1 MKKQL
6 IFATLLFSSFGAFA
20 QVTQE
25 DLDNGIKPLADKVNT
40 IEVDLIKEIKTLSDK
55 IISAEVGFETEI
67 KTLRIENSNLKSDIV
82 NLNLELSNSN
92 KTIDS
97 LRNQTQE
104 NINAISQT
112 ANELGIKIK
121 ETGDKNDGKITEVRK
136 SLSKNSLYGIIAVL
150 SAILLSGL
158 LYWLLSK
165 RQKTDKNQLSNI
177 INSTRTELTQESAKL
192 DVQLLDVIEKQ
203 LKVADKLNETEPSID
218 HTFHKNSANE
228 LQRIANYANTLD
240 PESQEAVA
248 LQGSLGRL
256 RNYFNSSDYEI
267 IDFTGKDYDERI
279 PMKIKETFYEE
290 TLTKGT
296 EIISRTLKPQ
306 IKYKGEVIQEA
317 EVSTKYNN

>member
-1 MKKQL
+1 MKKH
-6 IFATLLFSSFGAFA
+6 ITFAILLFSSLGAFA

-25 DLDNGIKPLADKVNT
+25 DLEKEIKPLTQKVT
-40 IEVDLIKEIKTLSDK
+40 SLQ
-55 IISAEVGFETEI
+55 A
-67 KTLRIENSNLKSDIV
+67 ENSKLKSEIGA
-82 NLNLELSNSN
+82 LNSKLSNAHKS
-92 KTIDS
+92 IDS
-97 LRNQTQE
+97 LRSQTQE
-104 NINAISQT
+104 NSNAISQT

-121 ETGDKNDGKITEVRK
+121 ETGDKNEGKITEVQD
-136 SLSKNSLYGIIAVL
+136 SLSKNSLYGIIGVL

-165 RQKTDKNQLSNI
+165 RQQTDKNQLSNI
-177 INSTRTELTQESAKL
+177 INSTKTELNQESAKL

-203 LKVADKLNETEPSID
+203 LKVADKLNATEPKID

-267 IDFTGKDYDERI
+267 TDFTGQEYDQRLPI
-279 PMKIKETFYEE
+279 KIKDSKFDEGIE
-290 TLTKGT
+290 KGK
-296 EIISRTLKPQ
+296 EIIVKTWKPL
-306 IKYKGEVIQEA
+306 IKYQGNKIQEA
-317 EVSTKYNN
+317 EVDTKYNN

>member
-1 MKKQL
+1 MKKL
-6 IFATLLFSSFGAFA
+6 TFAILLFSSMGAFA
-20 QVTQE
+20 QLTQE
-25 DLDNGIKPLADKVNT
+25 ELDNGIKPLTDKVNT
-40 IEVDLIKEIKTLSDK
+40 IEVDLKKEIKTLSDK
-55 IISAEVGFETEI
+55 IISVEEGFKTEI
-67 KTLRIENSNLKSDIV
+67 KTLRIENRNLNSEIV

-136 SLSKNSLYGIIAVL
+136 SLSKNSLFGIIAVL

-165 RQKTDKNQLSNI
+165 RQKTDKNQLSSI
-177 INSTRTELTQESAKL
+177 INNTKTELSQESAKL
-192 DVQLLDVIEKQ
+192 DVQLIEVIEKQ
-203 LKVADKLNETEPSID
+203 LKVADKLNETESTVD

-279 PMKIKETFYEE
+279 PMKIKDTLFEE
-290 TLTKGT
+290 TLAKGSEVIT
-296 EIISRTLKPQ
+296 RTLKPQ
-306 IKYKGEVIQEA
+306 IKYKGKVIQEA